1 MRKTKIVCTIG
12 PASRATETLRQ
23 MIAAGMDVARLNL
36 SHDNLDIHSENVARI
51 RTAAQEMDR
60 PVAIL
65 VDLQGPKLRV
75 GQMQPDG
82 VELIDG
88 QQATLTTR
96 EIVGESPD
104 ALPVQFADLPQVVQ
118 PGDRILLDDGMIE
131 LQVLSTSAS
140 EVSCLVVDGGILQTN
155 KGMNLPRTPPGI
167 SSLTPK
173 DRVDLEWAIRQ
184 QVDWVALSF
193 VRTADDVRRLKT
205 LIRDLTPADHPLI
218 PVMAKIEKP
227 QALENIDAIV
237 SEVDAMMVARGDLGV
252 EIPAE
257 EVPLAQKRI
266 IRACNAAGVP
276 VVTAT
281 QMLDSMIRNPRPT
294 RAEVSDVANAILD
307 GTDAIMLSG
316 ETSIGSFPV
325 RVVETMDRIA
335 REVEKHQQQASSTLP
350 VLPETQSKTTIA
362 DAVTHAAREIAHDVN
377 AAAIITPT
385 TSGYTARLMSAH
397 RPQTPIIATTAD
409 PNVLCR
415 LMLYWGVTPLY
426 APRTSLTDEMI
437 AQAVQVARGRDLIQ
451 TGDTVIITAGAS
463 GSAPGTTNLVRVVVA
478 D

>member
-1 MRKTKIVCTIG
+1 MRKTKIICTIG
-12 PASRATETLRQ
+12 PASRAPEILRQ

-36 SHDNLDIHSENVARI
+36 SHDNLGVHTENVSGI
-51 RTAAQEMDR
+51 RAASEEMDR

-65 VDLQGPKLRV
+65 IDLQGPKLRV
-75 GQMQPDG
+75 GQMQAGG

-88 QQATLTTR
+88 QSVTLTTR
-96 EIVGESPD
+96 GIVGESPD

-118 PGDRILLDDGMIE
+118 PGDRILIDDGMIE
-131 LQVLSTSAS
+131 LQVLSTAAA

-167 SSLTPK
+167 SSITPK
-173 DRVDLEWAIRQ
+173 DRTDLEWAIQQ

-205 LIRDLTPADHPLI
+205 LIRDLTPPDQPII

-237 SEVDAMMVARGDLGV
+237 AEADAMMVARGDLGV

-257 EVPLAQKRI
+257 EVPMAQKRI
-266 IRACNAAGVP
+266 IRACNAAGMP

-325 RVVETMDRIA
+325 RVIGTMDRIA
-335 REVEKHQQQASSTLP
+335 REVEGHRIGLDFISLQDAP
-350 VLPETQSKTTIA
+350 TIA
-362 DAVTHAAREIAHDVN
+362 NAVTRAAREIAHDVN
-377 AAAIITPT
+377 ATAIITPT
-385 TSGYTARLMSAH
+385 TSGYTARLMSAY
-397 RPQTPIIATTAD
+397 RPQSPIIATTAD
-409 PNVLCR
+409 AIVQR
-415 LMLYWGVTPLY
+415 QLMLYWGVTPLF
-426 APRTSLTDEMI
+426 APRASFTDEMI
-437 AQAVQVARGRDLIQ
+437 AQAIRVVRDKSLVQI
-451 TGDTVIITAGAS
+451 GDTVVITAGAS
-463 GSAPGTTNLVRVVVA
+463 GSAPGTTNLVQVVVVG
-478 D
+478 

>member
-12 PASRATETLRQ
+12 PASRVPEMLRQ

-36 SHDNLDIHSENVARI
+36 SHDNLDIHGENVSRI
-51 RTAAQEMDR
+51 RAAAQEMDR
-60 PVAIL
+60 PIAIL

-82 VELIDG
+82 VELVDG
-88 QQATLTTR
+88 QRATLTTQ

-131 LQVLSTSAS
+131 LQVLSMAET

-167 SSLTPK
+167 NSITPK
-173 DRVDLEWAIRQ
+173 DRIDLEWAIRR

-205 LIRDLTPADHPLI
+205 LIRDLTPPDQPLI

-237 SEVDAMMVARGDLGV
+237 AEVDAMMVARGDLGV

-257 EVPLAQKRI
+257 EVPMAQKRI

-325 RVVETMDRIA
+325 RVVRTMERIA
-335 REVEKHQQQASSTLP
+335 CEVEGHHMGSGFVSLQEAP
-350 VLPETQSKTTIA
+350 AIA
-362 DAVTHAAREIAHDVN
+362 NAVTRAARDIAPDVG

-385 TSGYTARLMSAH
+385 TSGYTAQLMSAH
-397 RPQTPIIATTAD
+397 RPQTPIVATTAD
-409 PNVLCR
+409 AIVQRR

-426 APRTSLTDEMI
+426 APRASFTDEMI
-437 AQAVQVARGRDLIQ
+437 AQAIRVVRDKGLVHI
-451 TGDTVIITAGAS
+451 GDTVVITAGAS
-463 GSAPGTTNLVRVVVA
+463 GSAPGTTNLVQVVVVG
-478 D
+478 